1 MSVDDKKRYLILKDP
16 NIYKGLILLAFPLML
31 NNLIRTFHDLIDM
44 YFVSQIDGH
53 ASEAITSIGVTFP
66 ITFTYISLG
75 MGLSVAGT
83 ALISQLYGSGQ
94 FEKSREYA
102 THLVMIALVI
112 GLIMNVLGFF
122 LADPIMHLMGAEGF
136 TLENSIGYLRIRAFE
151 LPFLFL
157 FFAFTAIRQ
166 SSGDTITPVILG
178 VVAMVLNTI
187 LSPIMIVDQLD
198 LFQDVTLFNRSLAFT
213 INGLDLGVR
222 GASLATVVANVVI
235 MPFAFVLL
243 IKSKTGIHIY
253 SKYVKPNMEIVKEI
267 IQTAIPA
274 SFGQAITAIGF
285 GVLNGF
291 ILSYGEETAAAFN
304 IGNRIASMFLHPVM
318 AIGGVLSAYI
328 GQNIGN
334 LNPERAKET
343 FYKGL
348 RLSLVLMTSMATIG
362 FFVREP
368 MARIFLADNPFALDL
383 AVTYMY
389 YLFIGLPLMAIF
401 QTYIGVYNGN
411 GKTQLTFWLGI
422 IRLWGIRIPLILAF
436 KNLTNLGSSGI
447 WYAMLSSNVIIAVI
461 GFFLYKLYINFEPK
475 VNVEPTVV

>member
-16 NIYKGLILLAFPLML
+16 NIYKGLIFLALPLMF

-44 YFVSQIDGH
+44 YFVSKIDGF

-83 ALISQLYGSGQ
+83 ALISQLYGSSQ
-94 FEKSREYA
+94 YEKSRQYA
-102 THLVMIALVI
+102 THLVTIALII
-112 GLIMNVLGFF
+112 GVIMNILGYF

-136 TLENSIGYLRIRAFE
+136 TLENSIGYLKIRAFE

-178 VVAMVLNTI
+178 VVAMILNTI
-187 LSPIMIVDQLD
+187 LSPLMIVDALV
-198 LFQDVTLFNRSLAFT
+198 LSENVTIT
-213 INGLDLGVR
+213 GLDLGVR
-222 GASLATVVANVVI
+222 GAALATVIANVVI

-243 IKSKTGIHIY
+243 TKSKSGIHICSRY
-253 SKYVKPNMEIVKEI
+253 IKPQLDIVKEI
-267 IQTAIPA
+267 LTTAIPA

-334 LNPERAKET
+334 LNPARAKET

-348 RLSLVLMTSMATIG
+348 RLSLVLMTAMAAIG
-362 FFVREP
+362 FFLREP
-368 MARIFLADNPFALDL
+368 LAKIFLSGNPFALEL

-389 YLFIGLPLMAIF
+389 FLFIGLPLMAIF

-411 GKTQLTFWLGI
+411 GKTHLTFWLGI

-447 WYAMLSSNVIIAVI
+447 WYAMLSSNVFIAVI
-461 GFFLYKLYINFEPK
+461 GFFLYKLYITFEPK
-475 VNVEPTVV
+475 VAIEPSII